1 LADRAEIDQHAHG
14 LVQALPP
21 EGRNPKEESTMAD
34 VLVVDDDPMIRRT
47 LLQLIREFGH
57 EGMGVGSGE
66 EALTQLARS
75 EFRLVLADVRLPGLG
90 GLDLL
95 KEVRSRHAKSQVVMI
110 TGYGTVEMAVEAMQ
124 IGARDFLMKPFG
136 MTRLGELL
144 ERTLGL
150 ANPAGASSL
159 AGIVTQDP
167 RMLAVLETAVR
178 VAQSAAP
185 VLILGESGTGKE
197 LLAREI
203 HLRSRRRDKPFVAL
217 NCAAVPESLLESELF
232 GHERGAFTGA
242 IARRLGRFEAAHQ
255 GTLLLDEVSET
266 TLPFQ
271 AKLLRALQE
280 GELDRI
286 GRDQPVR
293 VDVRVIATTNR
304 DLREVLQ
311 KGAFRQDL
319 FFRLNV
325 VSLRVPPLRERPQDI
340 PVLARHFVE
349 KHRATT
355 GSQARELSE
364 SAMQH
369 LRDYAWPGN
378 VRELESCIQRA
389 LLLCSDRLLQAGHLQ
404 IDPEL
409 VPPPADGCTR
419 SEMERRLIFSTLE
432 RVGGNRSRAAEAL
445 GVSVR
450 TIRNRLRQ
458 YREESGM
465 MAAAPSA

>member
-1 LADRAEIDQHAHG
+1 MTPEI
-14 LVQALPP
+14 
-21 EGRNPKEESTMAD
+21 
-34 VLVVDDDPMIRRT
+34 LVVDDDPILRRT
-47 LLQLIREFGH
+47 LLQLIREYGY
-57 EGMGVGSGE
+57 EGLAAASGE
-66 EALTQLARS
+66 DALSQLARTP
-75 EFRLVLADVRLPGLG
+75 FRLVLADVRLPGLS

-95 KEVRSRHAKSQVVMI
+95 REIRGRRPETRVVMI
-110 TGYGTVEMAVEAMQ
+110 TGHGSVEVAVEAMQ
-124 IGARDFLMKPFG
+124 NGAQDFLVKPFG

-144 ERTLGL
+144 ERTLGT
-150 ANPAGASSL
+150 PAPTASNASL
-159 AGIVTQDP
+159 AGIVTEEPQ
-167 RMLAVLETAVR
+167 MLRLLQTAAR

-185 VLILGESGTGKE
+185 ILIQGESGTGKE

-203 HLRSRRRDKPFVAL
+203 HLRSQRRDKPFVAL
-217 NCAAVPESLLESELF
+217 NCAALPESLLESELF

-266 TLPFQ
+266 SLQFQ

-293 VDVRVIATTNR
+293 VDVRIVATTNR
-304 DLREVLQ
+304 DLRESLQ
-311 KGAFRQDL
+311 AGRFRQDL

-325 VSLRVPPLRERPQDI
+325 VSLRLPPLRERLQDI
-340 PVLARHFVE
+340 PRLTQHFVE
-349 KHRATT
+349 KHRATSG
-355 GSQARELSE
+355 GSAREVSDAAL
-364 SAMQH
+364 QH
-369 LRDYAWPGN
+369 LRRYAWPGN

-389 LLLCSDRLLQAGHLQ
+389 LLLCPDRVLQPSHLQ
-404 IDPEL
+404 LEPGL
-409 VPPPADGCTR
+409 VAAPAAETGTR

-432 RVGGNRSRAAEAL
+432 RVGGNRNRAAEAL

-458 YREESGM
+458 YRQEASVV
-465 MAAAPSA
+465 MAAPTA